1 MTATTLHQPTI
12 SADTTT
18 SSPSSPSTTAPSRK
32 LWRTGAGAGLAAGAA
47 TVVFAAV
54 VDAMGVPLE
63 VGGEQIPLL
72 GFAQLTFVV
81 TMIGTLLAVVLACRA
96 QDPQRTFVR
105 TTVVLTVLSFVP
117 DVTADATTA
126 TRVALALSHVVAA
139 AIVIPIIARRLAH

>member
-18 SSPSSPSTTAPSRK
+18 SGPSTTVPSRK

-47 TVVFAAV
+47 ATAFAAV

-81 TMIGTLLAVVLACRA
+81 TMIGTVLGVVLARRA